1 MQPFRAGPA
10 PFRLFSRRPVC
21 FTFASTMSDKSTTP
35 MMAQYRRAKAEI
47 APDTILFFR
56 LGDFYEM
63 FFEDA
68 VVASE
73 ILGIALTK
81 RQSYPMCGVPYHA
94 ADLYLAKLLR
104 AGKKVALCDQME
116 DPALAKGIV
125 KREVT
130 GIVTPGTVLTDS
142 MLDAARPN
150 YLAGLHRAGKML
162 GLAMLDLS
170 TGDFWMEESADP
182 AALFDDLAR
191 YAPPEVILPEALHAD
206 ERFLAG
212 LNATGTFALTAREDS
227 ISTPPPPRTAS
238 AATSACSRS
247 PVSAA
252 RATPPPSP
260 PAAPCSTT

>member
-1 MQPFRAGPA
+1 
-10 PFRLFSRRPVC
+10 
-21 FTFASTMSDKSTTP
+21 MSKPQTTP
-35 MMAQYRRAKAEI
+35 MMVQYRRAKSEI
-47 APDTILFFR
+47 DPGTILFFR

-68 VVASE
+68 VVASD

-81 RQSYPMCGVPYHA
+81 RQGTPMCGIPYHA

-116 DPALAKGIV
+116 DPAQAKGIV

-142 MLDAARPN
+142 VLDAARPN
-150 YLAGLHRAGKML
+150 YLAGLHRLGKTY

-182 AALFDDLAR
+182 DALLDDLAR
-191 YAPPEVILPEALHAD
+191 YAPPRSSSPKPSTPT
-206 ERFLAG
+206 
-212 LNATGTFALTAREDS
+212 NAFSPPSRPPAPSPSPPARTGS
-227 ISTPPPPRTAS
+227 STPPPPKTAS
-238 AATSACSRS
+238 AATSA
-247 PVSAA
+247 
-252 RATPPPSP
+252 
-260 PAAPCSTT
+260 